1 MISWM
6 QKHNKYLVWTIWIA
20 TIAFIGAGFVG
31 WGSYSFG
38 SKAGNIAKVGN
49 IEISQN
55 KLNLVY
61 SSIYNQYNQ
70 AMQGKLD
77 DKKAKELGI
86 VKQAFARLAT
96 QAKILNLAQE
106 LGIIVSDKEVVDRLQ
121 TIPSFQKDGVF
132 NKELYEAYLKS
143 QRMKAKTFESTL
155 REELTIQKTL
165 ALLMVDALPFEIEAI
180 SAAMNISDK
189 LAYNVLTEDD
199 VPFTAEEAKV
209 KDFWEMQKE
218 NYKTPQMYELSIVW
232 TDSKDANVTEEE
244 IKAYYDANSFN
255 YTNAEGKQLTFEEA
269 KSQATN
275 DLKLKKT
282 KKSAQKAYIAFKKG
296 TLTQNE
302 KVTLPVGDLKLTKE
316 IWDALQSKNVGDILK
331 PKTVADMYATV
342 KIENITL
349 PKVKTFEQAKEEV
362 TKLYTIQAKKEA
374 LFTLAQEKLKT
385 FDQSDAIISDFVKLE
400 QNVNLKPL
408 NNQESLQFLQKLFT
422 STKEKGIISVMDKV
436 VVYKIL
442 EQKLVPTDAN
452 ETESVKQTVNKLK
465 QNTFESNLIKM
476 LDAKYPTETYVGGL
490 TN

>member
-1 MISWM
+1 
-6 QKHNKYLVWTIWIA
+6 
-20 TIAFIGAGFVG
+20 
-31 WGSYSFG
+31 
-38 SKAGNIAKVGN
+38 
-49 IEISQN
+49 
-55 KLNLVY
+55 
-61 SSIYNQYNQ
+61 
-70 AMQGKLD
+70 
-77 DKKAKELGI
+77 
-86 VKQAFARLAT
+86 
-96 QAKILNLAQE
+96 
-106 LGIIVSDKEVVDRLQ
+106 
-121 TIPSFQKDGVF
+121 
-132 NKELYEAYLKS
+132 
-143 QRMKAKTFESTL
+143 
-155 REELTIQKTL
+155 
-165 ALLMVDALPFEIEAI
+165 
-180 SAAMNISDK
+180 
-189 LAYNVLTEDD
+189 
-199 VPFTAEEAKV
+199 
-209 KDFWEMQKE
+209 
-218 NYKTPQMYELSIVW
+218 
-232 TDSKDANVTEEE
+232 
-244 IKAYYDANSFN
+244 
-255 YTNAEGKQLTFEEA
+255 
-269 KSQATN
+269 
-275 DLKLKKT
+275 
-282 KKSAQKAYIAFKKG
+282 
-296 TLTQNE
+296 
-302 KVTLPVGDLKLTKE
+302 LTKE